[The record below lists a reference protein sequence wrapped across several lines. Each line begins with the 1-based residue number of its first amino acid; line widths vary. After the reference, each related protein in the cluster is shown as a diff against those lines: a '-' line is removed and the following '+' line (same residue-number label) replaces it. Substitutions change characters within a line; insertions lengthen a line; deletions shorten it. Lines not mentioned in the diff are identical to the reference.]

1 MSDATTVSQS
11 RAIRRADL
19 TWIEHGP
26 GSRFAVLEVPPTG
39 GVITLTRFDA
49 GAVGGWHNHPGG
61 EQLYMVFGHIRLDGH
76 DLRGGDFLFTP
87 PGVRHQVEALEDSEL
102 FVVLPQLPVYD

>member
-1 MSDATTVSQS
+1 
-11 RAIRRADL
+11 
-19 TWIEHGP
+19 
-26 GSRFAVLEVPPTG
+26 
-39 GVITLTRFDA
+39 
-49 GAVGGWHNHPGG
+49 
-61 EQLYMVFGHIRLDGH
+61 MVFGHIRLDGH